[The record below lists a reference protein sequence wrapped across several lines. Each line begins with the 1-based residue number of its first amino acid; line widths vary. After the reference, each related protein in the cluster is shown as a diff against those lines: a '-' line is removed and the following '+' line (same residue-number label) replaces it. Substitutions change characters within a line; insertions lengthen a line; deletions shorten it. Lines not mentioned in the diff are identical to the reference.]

1 MNNSTFRLQSLIEV
15 MYTYKMLIKN
25 DLENLNLLDE
35 KFYKVREDKDGI
47 IKDEDISEED
57 NKRRKVRR

>member
-1 MNNSTFRLQSLIEV
+1 
-15 MYTYKMLIKN
+15 MLIKN